1 MFGNVD
7 TWLMWNL
14 TGKHVT
20 DVSNASR
27 TLLFDLRKATWST
40 EMCDFFGIPLE
51 ILPKICSSA
60 EVYGHINSGRPYNQY
75 SNQQK
80 SYMIYGRFKTEKV
93 DGYCQLMKEGL

>member
-60 EVYGHINSGRPYNQY
+60 EVYGHINSGRPYN
-75 SNQQK
+75 
-80 SYMIYGRFKTEKV
+80 
-93 DGYCQLMKEGL
+93 